1 MARGQTINEEKQR
14 ALPEIRNKDLT
25 FKLILLG
32 RNFFKLTGE
41 KNGMSRQV
49 CRLHIIHEEA
59 SAAEHQIRK
68 DRTEPRRLV
77 IYTLFT
83 THPPLFGK
91 VCSAPL
97 CVLGCSTS
105 SHLPSRSPT
114 YPNISSFK
122 PPWHALSAFTP
133 CQPFFVTTETKKK
146 HYMSNINDRERCS
159 RRLYLL
165 HPFRFQCVFAVCVCW
180 LRSLPMCVC
189 WLRERNLAQLPRPR
203 PQDARVM
210 LLPPNPPSY
219 LRVHLPSNTTSH
231 VAQALEHN
239 ATRGLQ

>member
-1 MARGQTINEEKQR
+1 M
-14 ALPEIRNKDLT
+14 PEIRNKDLT

-83 THPPLFGK
+83 TPPPLFGK

-165 HPFRFQCVFAVCVCW
+165 HPFRFQCAFAVCVCFQCAFAGCVSVT
-180 LRSLPMCVC
+180 LRNFPGLVLKMPGSCCCPPTPHPTFEYTYPVIQPRMWHKPWNTMLQGVC
-189 WLRERNLAQLPRPR
+189 NDDR
-203 PQDARVM
+203 
-210 LLPPNPPSY
+210 LLFGKQIVS
-219 LRVHLPSNTTSH
+219 
-231 VAQALEHN
+231 
-239 ATRGLQ
+239 